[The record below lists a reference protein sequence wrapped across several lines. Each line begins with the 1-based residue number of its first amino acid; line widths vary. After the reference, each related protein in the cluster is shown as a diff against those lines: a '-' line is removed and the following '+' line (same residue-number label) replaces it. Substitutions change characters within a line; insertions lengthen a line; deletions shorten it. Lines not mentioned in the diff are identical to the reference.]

1 MIQHDLHVE
10 LAILVQSGQ
19 VELGID
25 DLNIR
30 IGQDVTGGDFA
41 LARRVDDDLLGALAV
56 ELANEALQVQD
67 DLGHV
72 LLHALDGGKLMEHT
86 VDADGGGGHAGEAGE
101 QHPTHGVAQRHAEAA
116 LQGFH
121 HEPAISTH
129 SSLGFSK
136 SNILYPPSVM
146 SFGEVEA
153 YLE

>member
-1 MIQHDLHVE
+1 M
-10 LAILVQSGQ
+10 
-19 VELGID
+19 ELGID

-121 HEPAISTH
+121 HEPAVVLRHLNAFEFGLFKIQH
-129 SSLGFSK
+129 S
-136 SNILYPPSVM
+136 IP
-146 SFGEVEA
+146 SFGNVVLVNRA